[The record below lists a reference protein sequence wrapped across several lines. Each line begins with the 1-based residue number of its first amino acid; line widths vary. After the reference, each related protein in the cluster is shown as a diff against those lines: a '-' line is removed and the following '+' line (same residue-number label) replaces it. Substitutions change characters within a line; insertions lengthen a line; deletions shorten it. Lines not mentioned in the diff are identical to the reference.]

1 MVLGKLALKKLKNE
15 KGFAVQDLLIAMF
28 VLVLFLGIITAVY
41 VNFSNTSYEIK
52 LASKATEIM
61 TGILDE
67 YERAYYDDIQI
78 GKVNKSSIKEKKVEF
93 RPIVNV
99 TSNSDTE
106 KKISI
111 KVEYTWKGN
120 TEAVENTII
129 KRKETIKPQN
139 SPNLGALYN
148 VIPIK
153 FVYDDMQNLTGHWE
167 RTNENDTEWYNDQ
180 EGKFAV
186 AVSGKITW
194 KKDSNGE
201 DNILDGLATRIR

>member
-52 LASKATEIM
+52 LASRATEIM
-61 TGILDE
+61 TAILDK
-67 YERAYYDDIQI
+67 YERAYYDDVEDIEI
-78 GKVNKSSIKEKKVEF
+78 EEESDSKVKFTPTVSI
-93 RPIVNV
+93 
-99 TSNSDTE
+99 TDNSDTE

-111 KVEYTWKGN
+111 KVEYEWKGKK
-120 TEAVENTII
+120 EAVENTII

-153 FVYDDMQNLTGHWE
+153 FVYDDMKNLTGHWE
-167 RTNENDTEWYNDQ
+167 RTNENDTEWYNYQ